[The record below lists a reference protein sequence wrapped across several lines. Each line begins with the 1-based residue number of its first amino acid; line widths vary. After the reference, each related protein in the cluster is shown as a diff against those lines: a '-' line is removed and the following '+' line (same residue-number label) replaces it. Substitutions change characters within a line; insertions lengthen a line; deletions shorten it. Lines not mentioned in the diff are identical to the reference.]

1 MPVLVVSPPLREQLG
16 DRATGVLVDLFDQV
30 SDQTKEDVI
39 TVVGERFE
47 RRLSEEIA
55 GLRADLREEMARR
68 QVELQKQIVELGAE
82 LRQEMA
88 NQQVGLREEM
98 ANQRVELR
106 GEMTNLR
113 EEMADL
119 RAELREEMARLRTD
133 LARGQTEMIRWMFL
147 FWIGQLAAI
156 LAILFTFFRK

>member
-1 MPVLVVSPPLREQLG
+1 
-16 DRATGVLVDLFDQV
+16 
-30 SDQTKEDVI
+30 
-39 TVVGERFE
+39 
-47 RRLSEEIA
+47 
-55 GLRADLREEMARR
+55 
-68 QVELQKQIVELGAE
+68 
-82 LRQEMA
+82 MA